1 LKSRAQLNPQ
11 KITIRVWFYTEI
23 GA

>member
-11 KITIRVWFYTEI
+11 KITIRVWFYTEV